1 MADIKT
7 EQDMFDFLSNNLRV
21 RSRVEINDGNP
32 RDKSVKVSIE
42 LILVHPDTKED
53 VVISE
58 DNSEDWF

>member
-1 MADIKT
+1 
-7 EQDMFDFLSNNLRV
+7 MFDFLSNNLRV